1 MSLIG
6 KAAVTIWHD
15 VPLVAL
21 ADYFEW
27 HSREHMAERVAI
39 PGFLRGRRY
48 VALHGAPA
56 YFTLYEAETLETLTG
71 PDYTGR
77 LNNPTPWTRR
87 VAPQLTGNVRS
98 LCRIERSFGTGQGG
112 LIMTMRYDVEPG
124 RESAQRALLEAKLET
139 LAGQPGIVGVHW
151 CLGDTAASA
160 IETNEKK
167 GRPTRA
173 LAPNWVVMVEGATD
187 TASLGDTCEQAL
199 PRQALIDGGAID
211 PLMGLYQF
219 QFQPD
224 AAH

>member
-1 MSLIG
+1 MSLLG

-15 VPLVAL
+15 VPAETL

-56 YFTLYEAETLETLTG
+56 YVTLYEAETLETLTG
-71 PDYTGR
+71 PADPGR
-77 LNNPTPWTRR
+77 LTNPPPWTRR

-112 LIMTMRYDVEPG
+112 LVMTMRYDVEPG
-124 RESAQRALLEAKLET
+124 REATQRALLDARLEA

-167 GRPTRA
+167 SRPTKA

-187 TASLGDTCEQAL
+187 AASLGHACEQAL
-199 PRQALIDGGAID
+199 PRQALIDAGAID
-211 PLMGLYQF
+211 PLIGLYQF
-219 QFQPD
+219 QFQPG
-224 AAH
+224 ASR